1 MAKGYIRDA
10 TCSFKVGIYL
20 NRDGNI
26 LQPGETIAGQ
36 KNFTFGGFA
45 SSIPA
50 SEAIND
56 ENSSAIHNGVA
67 GLIWLLSGTDENF
80 DELSV
85 KKTTTEVVE
94 ED

>member
-1 MAKGYIRDA
+1 MAKGYIRDE
-10 TCSFKVGIYL
+10 TCSFKVKMYL

-26 LQPGETIAGQ
+26 AEDGDTVASQ

-50 SEAIND
+50 SEALND

-67 GLIWLLSGTDENF
+67 GLIWLLSGTDQNF
-80 DELSV
+80 DQNIIRTV
-85 KKTTTEVVE
+85 TEEVDDV
-94 ED
+94 